1 MKVKKRGDVMV
12 QYWMVVWDAGLVDDE
27 FSVRLLRHRSPIY
40 TIETRNAV
48 DYSLTHKLD
57 LPPYK
62 WWKVVDL
69 PATRLSKDPMR

>member
-1 MKVKKRGDVMV
+1 MKVKKHGDVMV

-57 LPPYK
+57 LPPISGGR
-62 WWKVVDL
+62 WWTCL
-69 PATRLSKDPMR
+69 LLGFPRIQ